1 MNRTEIDKW
10 FSLSDRV
17 DRLVSRNAIAQADA
31 PSLLKPIREIAD
43 LTAGRELDVAERE
56 IARVERTGV
65 LLGSAESLSASQ
77 AQERCDAFFAS
88 RQNR

>member
-1 MNRTEIDKW
+1 MTKVQIDRW

-17 DRLVSRNAIAQADA
+17 DQLISRRKISLSDSS
-31 PSLLKPIREIAD
+31 SLLKPIRQIEDHNAD
-43 LTAGRELDVAERE
+43 VELAIAERE
-56 IARVERTGV
+56 IARTERSGV

-88 RQNR
+88 RPKR